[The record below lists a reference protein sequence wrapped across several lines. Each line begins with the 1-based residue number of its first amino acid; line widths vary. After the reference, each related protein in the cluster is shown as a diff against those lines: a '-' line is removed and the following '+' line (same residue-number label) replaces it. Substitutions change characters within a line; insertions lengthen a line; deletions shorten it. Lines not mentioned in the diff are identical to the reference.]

1 MFYFEQGYSFEI
13 RGNTMEFTSKEYVF
27 MNLYYGIDVASEK
40 HNCCIIDEKEHVLH
54 EFSFSNDQS
63 GFSQLLHFLNHRS
76 IPDSVKRHIGLEAT
90 GVYGEN
96 LTEFLRRNGFEV
108 TTFNPLSVKKQ
119 LTATTLR
126 KTKTDKSDAKF
137 LAVMLARGNY
147 EPDAPTLYHI
157 SELKSLSRKRF
168 LLVKKR
174 SGAKN
179 VAKALI
185 TKLFPEYSKIFTD
198 TFGASSMAVL
208 MKYPSA
214 SQLAACR
221 PSALAKLLESS
232 SRGRFGLEKAKAI
245 IDLAKNSVGKH
256 SLADALSLSMALEE
270 IEFFSHQIER
280 VEQEIHLIFKEHPS
294 PILTIP
300 GIGEVIGAM
309 IISEIGNIERFSN
322 PNKLLAFAGLEP
334 SIYQSGKFTPDSGS
348 MVKRG
353 SPYLRWALMWAARL
367 VPRFSITFGNYLDK
381 KSAEG
386 KHYNVATSHV
396 AKKLVRVIFSLE
408 KNGAV
413 FSEQSSTQTY

>member
-1 MFYFEQGYSFEI
+1 
-13 RGNTMEFTSKEYVF
+13 

-40 HNCCIIDEKEHVLH
+40 HNCCIIDEKEHILH
-54 EFSFSNDQS
+54 EFSFTNNQV
-63 GFSQLLHFLNHRS
+63 GFSQLLHFLNHPS
-76 IPDSVKRHIGLEAT
+76 IPDGVKRHIGLEAT

-96 LTEFLRRNGFEV
+96 LTVFLRRNGFEV

-137 LAVMLARGNY
+137 LAIMLARGNY

-157 SELKSLSRKRF
+157 SELKSLSRRRF

-179 VAKALI
+179 VAKALLS
-185 TKLFPEYSKIFTD
+185 KLFPEYSKIFTD
-198 TFGASSMAVL
+198 TFGVSSMAIL
-208 MKYPSA
+208 TKYPSA
-214 SQLAACR
+214 RDIASCR
-221 PSALAKLLESS
+221 PSSLAKILETS
-232 SRGRFGLEKAKAI
+232 SRGRFGLENAKVI
-245 IDLAKNSVGKH
+245 VDLAKNSVGTY
-256 SLADALSLSMALEE
+256 SNADSLSLSMTLEE
-270 IEFFSHQIER
+270 IQFYSSQISRIER
-280 VEQEIHLIFKEHPS
+280 EIHLILKEHPS

-300 GIGEVIGAM
+300 GIGETIAAM
-309 IISEIGNIERFSN
+309 IISEIGNIQRFSN

-334 SIYQSGKFTPDSGS
+334 SIYQSGNFTPSSGS

-353 SPYLRWALMWAARL
+353 SPYLRWAILWAARL
-367 VPRFSITFGNYLDK
+367 VPRFSKTFGEYFDK
-381 KSAEG
+381 KSSEG
-386 KHYNVATSHV
+386 KHFNVTTSHV

-413 FSEQSSTQTY
+413 FFE

>member
-1 MFYFEQGYSFEI
+1 
-13 RGNTMEFTSKEYVF
+13 
-27 MNLYYGIDVASEK
+27 MNLYYGIDIASEK

-54 EFSFSNDQS
+54 EFSFTNDQP
-63 GFSQLLHFLNHRS
+63 GFSQLLHFLDHPG
-76 IPDSVKRHIGLEAT
+76 IPNGVKKHIGLEAT

-96 LTEFLRRNGFEV
+96 LTEFLRRNGFEA
-108 TTFNPLSVKKQ
+108 TTLNPLSVKKQ

-147 EPDAPTLYHI
+147 EPDAPTSYHI

-214 SQLAACR
+214 REIAACR
-221 PSALAKLLESS
+221 PSSLAKLLEAS
-232 SRGRFGLEKAKAI
+232 SRGRFGLEKAKSI
-245 IDLAKNSVGKH
+245 IELAKISVGNY
-256 SLADALSLSMALEE
+256 SSADALSLTMTLEE
-270 IEFFSHQIER
+270 IEFFSRQIER
-280 VEQEIHLIFKEHPS
+280 VEQEIHLIFREHPS
-294 PILTIP
+294 PVLTVP

-309 IISEIGNIERFSN
+309 IISEIGNIRRFSN

-353 SPYLRWALMWAARL
+353 SSYLRWALLWAARL
-367 VPRFSITFGNYLDK
+367 VPRFSVTFGNYLDK
-381 KSAEG
+381 KSSQG
-386 KHYNVATSHV
+386 KHFNVATSHV
-396 AKKLVRVIFSLE
+396 AKKLVRVIFSLL
-408 KNGAV
+408 KNDTI
-413 FSEQSSTQTY
+413 FSE

>member
-1 MFYFEQGYSFEI
+1 
-13 RGNTMEFTSKEYVF
+13 

-40 HNCCIIDEKEHVLH
+40 HNCCIIDEKERVIY
-54 EFSFSNDQS
+54 EFSFANNQE
-63 GFSQLLHFLNHRS
+63 GFSQLLHFLNHPS
-76 IPDSVKRHIGLEAT
+76 IKPNTKRHIGLEAT

-137 LAVMLARGNY
+137 LAVMLARGNSK
-147 EPDAPTLYHI
+147 PDAPTLYHI

-174 SGAKN
+174 SAAKN

-185 TKLFPEYSKIFTD
+185 TKLFPEYLKLFTD
-198 TFGASSMAVL
+198 TFGTTSMAVL
-208 MKYPSA
+208 SKYPSA
-214 SQLAACR
+214 KDIALCR
-221 PSALAKLLESS
+221 PSSLTKLLDVS
-232 SRGRFGLEKAKAI
+232 SRGRFGLEKAISI
-245 IDLAKNSVGKH
+245 IELAKKSVGKY
-256 SLADALSLSMALEE
+256 SSADALSLFMSLEE
-270 IEFFSHQIER
+270 IKFFSHQVER
-280 VEQEIHLIFKEHPS
+280 IEQEIHLIFKEHPS

-334 SIYQSGKFTPDSGS
+334 SVYQSGKFVPDSGT

-367 VPRFSITFGNYLDK
+367 VPRYSSTFANYFDK
-381 KSAEG
+381 KSSEG
-386 KHYNVATSHV
+386 KHFNVATSHV
-396 AKKLVRVIFSLE
+396 AKKLVRVIFSIQ
-408 KNGAV
+408 KNNSA
-413 FSEQSSTQTY
+413 FID

>member
-1 MFYFEQGYSFEI
+1 M
-13 RGNTMEFTSKEYVF
+13 K
-27 MNLYYGIDVASEK
+27 LYYGIDVASEK
-40 HNCCIIDEKEHVLH
+40 HNCSVMDDKEQIVS
-54 EFSFSNDQS
+54 EFEFANNQE
-63 GFSQLLHFLNHRS
+63 GFSRLLQELTLPW
-76 IPDSVKRHIGLEAT
+76 IPEGVTKHIGLEAT

-96 LTEFLRRNGFEV
+96 LTEFLRRNGFET
-108 TTFNPLSVKKQ
+108 TTFNPLTVKKQ

-185 TKLFPEYSKIFTD
+185 TKLFPEYSKVFTN
-198 TFGASSMAVL
+198 TFGASSVAIL

-214 SQLAACR
+214 KEIATCR
-221 PSALAKLLESS
+221 PSTLAKILEGS
-232 SRGRFGLEKAKAI
+232 SRGRFGLEKAKSI
-245 IDLAKNSVGKH
+245 IELAKNSVGKY
-256 SLADALSLSMALEE
+256 SSADALSLCMTLEE
-270 IEFFSHQIER
+270 IEFFSRQIER

-309 IISEIGNIERFSN
+309 IVSEIGNIERFSN

-334 SIYQSGKFTPDSGS
+334 SIYQSGKFTPESGS

-367 VPRFSITFGNYLDK
+367 VPRYSITFGDFFDK
-381 KSAEG
+381 KSSEG
-386 KHYNVATSHV
+386 KHFNVATSHV

-408 KNGAV
+408 KNRSV
-413 FSEQSSTQTY
+413 FSE

>member
-1 MFYFEQGYSFEI
+1 
-13 RGNTMEFTSKEYVF
+13 
-27 MNLYYGIDVASEK
+27 MNIYYGIDVASEK

-54 EFSFSNDQS
+54 EFSFPNDKT
-63 GFSQLLHFLNHRS
+63 GFSSLLHFLNHPS
-76 IPDSVKRHIGLEAT
+76 IPNGVERHIGLEAT

-147 EPDAPTLYHI
+147 EPDAPTSYHI
-157 SELKSLSRKRF
+157 SELKSLSRRRF

-179 VAKALI
+179 VAKALL
-185 TKLFPEYSKIFTD
+185 TKLFPEYSTLFTD
-198 TFGASSMAVL
+198 TFGVTSMAVL
-208 MKYPSA
+208 TKYPSA
-214 SQLAACR
+214 REIAACR
-221 PSALAKLLESS
+221 PSSLAKLLEAS
-232 SRGRFGLEKAKAI
+232 SRGRFGLEKARSI
-245 IDLAKNSVGKH
+245 IELAKSSVGNY
-256 SLADALSLSMALEE
+256 SSADALSLSMTLEE
-270 IEFFSHQIER
+270 IDFFSRQIER
-280 VEQEIHLIFKEHPS
+280 VEREIHLIFKEHPS

-309 IISEIGNIERFSN
+309 IISEIGNISRFSN

-367 VPRFSITFGNYLDK
+367 LPRFSSTFAEYFDK
-381 KSAEG
+381 KSSEG
-386 KHYNVATSHV
+386 KHFNVATSHV
-396 AKKLVRVIFSLE
+396 AKKLVRVIFSLL
-408 KNGAV
+408 KNNSV
-413 FSEQSSTQTY
+413 FVE

>member
-1 MFYFEQGYSFEI
+1 MD
-13 RGNTMEFTSKEYVF
+13 
-27 MNLYYGIDVASEK
+27 LYYGIDVASEK
-40 HNCCIIDEKEHVLH
+40 HNCCIIDEKERVLR
-54 EFSFSNDQS
+54 EFSFPNDQT
-63 GFSQLLHFLNHRS
+63 GFSLLLHYLNYPS
-76 IPDSVKRHIGLEAT
+76 IPNGTKRHIGFEAT

-147 EPDAPTLYHI
+147 KPDAPTLYHI
-157 SELKSLSRKRF
+157 SEIKSLSRKRF

-174 SGAKN
+174 SAAKN

-198 TFGASSMAVL
+198 TFGVTSMAIL
-208 MKYPSA
+208 SKYPSA
-214 SQLAACR
+214 KDIAACR
-221 PSALAKLLESS
+221 PSSLAKLLESS
-232 SRGRFGLEKAKAI
+232 SRGRFGLEKAKELI
-245 IDLAKNSVGKH
+245 EPAKNSIGKY
-256 SLADALSLSMALEE
+256 SYADSLSLSMTLEE
-270 IEFFSHQIER
+270 INFYSGQISRIER
-280 VEQEIHLIFKEHPS
+280 EIHLIFKEHPS

-300 GIGEVIGAM
+300 GIGETIAAM
-309 IISEIGNIERFSN
+309 IVSEIGNIKRFSN

-334 SIYQSGKFTPDSGS
+334 SIYQSGNFNPTSGS

-353 SPYLRWALMWAARL
+353 SSYLRWALMWAARL
-367 VPRFSITFGNYLDK
+367 VPRYSKTFGDYFDK

-386 KHYNVATSHV
+386 KHFNVVTSHV

-408 KNGAV
+408 KNRAA
-413 FSEQSSTQTY
+413 FSE

>member
-1 MFYFEQGYSFEI
+1 
-13 RGNTMEFTSKEYVF
+13 
-27 MNLYYGIDVASEK
+27 MNLYYGIDIASEK

-96 LTEFLRRNGFEV
+96 ITEFLRRNGFEV

-198 TFGASSMAVL
+198 TFGATSMAVL

-214 SQLAACR
+214 KEIAACR
-221 PSALAKLLESS
+221 PSAFGKLLESS

-245 IDLAKNSVGKH
+245 INLAKCSVGRH
-256 SLADALSLSMALEE
+256 SLADTLSLSMALEE

-367 VPRFSITFGNYLDK
+367 VPRFSITFGNYLEK

-408 KNGAV
+408 KNGSV
-413 FSEQSSTQTY
+413 FSE

>member
-1 MFYFEQGYSFEI
+1 
-13 RGNTMEFTSKEYVF
+13 
-27 MNLYYGIDVASEK
+27 MNLYCGIDVASEK
-40 HNCCIIDEKEHVLH
+40 HNCCIIDEKEHVLS
-54 EFSFSNDQS
+54 EFSFSNNHA
-63 GFSQLLHFLNHRS
+63 GFDLLLQFLNHPS
-76 IPDSVKRHIGLEAT
+76 IPKGIKKHIGLEAT

-147 EPDAPTLYHI
+147 EPDAPILYHI

-168 LLVKKR
+168 SLVKKR

-185 TKLFPEYSKIFTD
+185 VKLFPEYLKVFTD
-198 TFGASSMAVL
+198 AFGTSSVAVL
-208 MKYPSA
+208 TKYPSA
-214 SQLAACR
+214 KDIAACH
-221 PSALAKLLESS
+221 PSTLAKILEAS
-232 SRGRFGLEKAKAI
+232 SRGRFGLDKAKSI
-245 IDLAKNSVGKH
+245 IELAKNSIGKY
-256 SLADALSLSMALEE
+256 SSADALSLSMTLEE
-270 IEFFSHQIER
+270 IEFFSRQIVRTEK
-280 VEQEIHLIFKEHPS
+280 EIHLIFKEHPS
-294 PILTIP
+294 PILSIP

-309 IISEIGNIERFSN
+309 IISEIGNIHRFSN

-334 SIYQSGKFTPDSGS
+334 SIYQSGKFTPSSGS

-353 SPYLRWALMWAARL
+353 SPYLRWALMWATRL
-367 VPRFSITFGNYLDK
+367 VPRYSSTFGDYFEK
-381 KSAEG
+381 KSSEG
-386 KHYNVATSHV
+386 KHFNVATSHV

-408 KNGAV
+408 KNNAV
-413 FSEQSSTQTY
+413 FCE

>member
-1 MFYFEQGYSFEI
+1 
-13 RGNTMEFTSKEYVF
+13 
-27 MNLYYGIDVASEK
+27 MNLYYGIDIASEK

-54 EFSFSNDQS
+54 EFSFTNDQP
-63 GFSQLLHFLNHRS
+63 GFSQLLHFLDHPG
-76 IPDSVKRHIGLEAT
+76 IPNGVKKHIGLEAT

-96 LTEFLRRNGFEV
+96 LTEFLRRNGFEA

-147 EPDAPTLYHI
+147 EPDAPTSYHI

-214 SQLAACR
+214 REIAACR
-221 PSALAKLLESS
+221 PSSLAKLLEAS
-232 SRGRFGLEKAKAI
+232 SRGRFGLEKAKSI
-245 IDLAKNSVGKH
+245 IELAKISVGNY
-256 SLADALSLSMALEE
+256 SSADALSLTMTLEE
-270 IEFFSHQIER
+270 IEFFSRQIER
-280 VEQEIHLIFKEHPS
+280 VEREIHLIFREHPS
-294 PILTIP
+294 PVLTVP

-309 IISEIGNIERFSN
+309 IISEIGNIRRFSN

-353 SPYLRWALMWAARL
+353 SSYLRWALLWAARL
-367 VPRFSITFGNYLDK
+367 VPRFSVTFGNYLDK
-381 KSAEG
+381 KSSQG
-386 KHYNVATSHV
+386 KHFNVATSHV
-396 AKKLVRVIFSLE
+396 AKKLVRVIFSLL
-408 KNGAV
+408 KNDTI
-413 FSEQSSTQTY
+413 FSE

>member
-1 MFYFEQGYSFEI
+1 
-13 RGNTMEFTSKEYVF
+13 

-40 HNCCIIDEKEHVLH
+40 HNCCIIDEKEHILH
-54 EFSFSNDQS
+54 EFSFTNNQV
-63 GFSQLLHFLNHRS
+63 GFSQLLHFLNHPG
-76 IPDSVKRHIGLEAT
+76 IPDGVKRHIGLEAT

-96 LTEFLRRNGFEV
+96 LTMFLRRNGFEV

-137 LAVMLARGNY
+137 LAIMLARGNY

-157 SELKSLSRKRF
+157 SELKSLSRRRF

-179 VAKALI
+179 VAKALLS
-185 TKLFPEYSKIFTD
+185 KLFPEYSKIFTD
-198 TFGASSMAVL
+198 TFGVSSMAIL
-208 MKYPSA
+208 TKYPSA
-214 SQLAACR
+214 RDIASCR
-221 PSALAKLLESS
+221 PSSLAKILETS
-232 SRGRFGLEKAKAI
+232 SRGRFGLENAKVI
-245 IDLAKNSVGKH
+245 VDLAKNSVGTY
-256 SLADALSLSMALEE
+256 SNADSLSLSMTLEE
-270 IEFFSHQIER
+270 IQFYSSQISRIER
-280 VEQEIHLIFKEHPS
+280 EIHLILKEHPS

-300 GIGEVIGAM
+300 GIGETIAAM
-309 IISEIGNIERFSN
+309 IISEIGNIQRFSN

-334 SIYQSGKFTPDSGS
+334 SIYQSGNFTPSSGS

-353 SPYLRWALMWAARL
+353 SPYLRWAILWAARL
-367 VPRFSITFGNYLDK
+367 VPRFSKTFGEYFDK
-381 KSAEG
+381 KSSEG
-386 KHYNVATSHV
+386 KHFNVTTSHV

-413 FSEQSSTQTY
+413 YSE

>member
-13 RGNTMEFTSKEYVF
+13 RGNTMKFISKEYIS

-40 HNCCIIDEKEHVLH
+40 HNCCILDEKEHVLH
-54 EFSFSNDQS
+54 EFSFSNDQI
-63 GFSQLLHFLNHRS
+63 GFSQLLHYLNHPS
-76 IPDSVKRHIGLEAT
+76 IPTGVKRHIGLEAT

-108 TTFNPLSVKKQ
+108 TTFNPLTVKKQ

-147 EPDAPTLYHI
+147 EPDAPILYHI

-185 TKLFPEYSKIFTD
+185 VKLFPEYLKVFTD
-198 TFGASSMAVL
+198 AFGTSSVAVL
-208 MKYPSA
+208 TKYPSA
-214 SQLAACR
+214 KDIAACH
-221 PSALAKLLESS
+221 PSTLAKILEAS
-232 SRGRFGLEKAKAI
+232 SRGRFGLDKAKSI
-245 IDLAKNSVGKH
+245 IELAKNSIGKY
-256 SLADALSLSMALEE
+256 SSADALSLSMTLEE
-270 IEFFSHQIER
+270 IEFFSRQIVRTEK
-280 VEQEIHLIFKEHPS
+280 EIHLIFKEHPS
-294 PILTIP
+294 PILSIP

-309 IISEIGNIERFSN
+309 IISEIGNIHRFSN

-334 SIYQSGKFTPDSGS
+334 SIYQSGKFTPSSGS

-353 SPYLRWALMWAARL
+353 SPYLRWALMWATRL
-367 VPRFSITFGNYLDK
+367 VPRYSSTFGDYFEK
-381 KSAEG
+381 KSSEG
-386 KHYNVATSHV
+386 KHFNVATSHV

-408 KNGAV
+408 KNNAV
-413 FSEQSSTQTY
+413 FCE

>member
-1 MFYFEQGYSFEI
+1 
-13 RGNTMEFTSKEYVF
+13 
-27 MNLYYGIDVASEK
+27 MNLYVGIDVASEK
-40 HNCCIIDEKEHVLH
+40 HNCCMLDDKERILC
-54 EFSFSNDQS
+54 EFSFANNAD
-63 GFSQLLHFLNHRS
+63 GFSLLLGRLQHPA
-76 IPDSVKRHIGLEAT
+76 IPVGVKRHIGLEAT

-157 SELKSLSRKRF
+157 SELKSLSRRRF

-185 TKLFPEYSKIFTD
+185 SKLFPEYSGLFTD
-198 TFGASSMAVL
+198 TFGTTSMAL
-208 MKYPSA
+208 LSAFPSA
-214 SQLAACR
+214 HDLASCR
-221 PSALAKLLESS
+221 PSSLAKLLENA
-232 SRGRFGLEKAKAI
+232 SRGRFGLEKAKQI
-245 IDLAKNSVGKH
+245 IDLAKNSVGIF
-256 SLADALSLSMALEE
+256 SNADSLSLSMTLEE
-270 IEFFSHQIER
+270 ISFYGKQIER
-280 VEQEIHLIFKEHPS
+280 LEVEIHEIFKKYPS

-309 IISEIGNIERFSN
+309 IVSEIGNIDRFSN
-322 PNKLLAFAGLEP
+322 PNKLLAYAGLEP
-334 SIYQSGKFTPDSGS
+334 SVYQSGKFTPSSGS

-353 SPYLRWALMWAARL
+353 SPYLRWAIMWAARL
-367 VPRFSITFGNYLDK
+367 TPRFSNTFAAYLDK

-386 KHYNVATSHV
+386 KHFNVATSHV
-396 AKKLVRVIFSLE
+396 AKKLVRVIFALQ
-408 KNGAV
+408 KNNSV
-413 FSEQSSTQTY
+413 FLD